1 MRTVIEHTVDGVEV
15 RIWIPET
22 EADAEELR
30 QRAERGELD
39 DKLAFSDYP
48 REVRD
53 RAAKEP
59 KPQ

>member
-39 DKLAFSDYP
+39 DKLAFADYP
-48 REVRD
+48 QEVRD